1 MSRQNFDPSK
11 IIAEIDSAIKKKEG
25 FKFTLSN
32 GLKGTLYRL
41 DQKQVSDVAK
51 FYHGAYPVQHEKTTT
66 KKFLQCYW
74 IIQLNIKGEEVYML
88 FYSKGSPY
96 WYVNMARADVKRAID
111 MCTRILY
118 RSNDHLTLC
127 WLSEDC
133 WPVLKGAILK
143 KIQPSIYILLY
154 KQEGR

>member
-1 MSRQNFDPSK
+1 MSRQNFDPSE
-11 IIAEIDSAIKKKEG
+11 IIAEIDSAIKKRGG
-25 FKFTLSN
+25 FKFTFSN

-41 DQKQVSDVAK
+41 DQKQVRDIAE
-51 FYHGAYPVQHEKTTT
+51 FYQGTYPVQHEKTTS
-66 KKFLQCYW
+66 KFLQGYW
-74 IIQLNIKGEEVYML
+74 IIQLNIKGEEVYLL
-88 FYSKGSPY
+88 FYSEGSPY

-154 KQEGR
+154 KQKGR